1 MKYNFLKQKCL
12 LKTWI
17 SLKELEKVSE
27 RQLSN
32 NFFYKWYD
40 WLINADK
47 EVFIVILNI
56 KYWKSA

>member
-17 SLKELEKVSE
+17 RLKELEKVSE

-56 KYWKSA
+56 KY